1 MGLSPQPKY
10 PGIKACNFG
19 PSPPIKE
26 PKPAGFSQSSCKR
39 ESKYSEPVP
48 LDVGLGRPWSKLKT
62 QKWDTFR
69 TFPLKMTKSNAGPGP
84 SIWTP
89 HVTPAL
95 PVLTKDDQ
103 CIEAGGPVKGEPRV
117 VVVGLQRSSAGYAT
131 AAWRHDGPMW
141 TASPWIHH

>member
-19 PSPPIKE
+19 PSPAIKE
-26 PKPAGFSQSSCKR
+26 PKPAGFNQSSGKR

-48 LDVGLGRPWSKLKT
+48 LDVGLGRPWSKVKT
-62 QKWDTFR
+62 QKWDPFR
-69 TFPLKMTKSNAGPGP
+69 T
-84 SIWTP
+84 
-89 HVTPAL
+89 PAS

-117 VVVGLQRSSAGYAT
+117 VVEGLQRSSAGYAT
-131 AAWRHDGPMW
+131 AAWRHGGPRPQVPGFIIN
-141 TASPWIHH
+141 SLRPCSYSNL